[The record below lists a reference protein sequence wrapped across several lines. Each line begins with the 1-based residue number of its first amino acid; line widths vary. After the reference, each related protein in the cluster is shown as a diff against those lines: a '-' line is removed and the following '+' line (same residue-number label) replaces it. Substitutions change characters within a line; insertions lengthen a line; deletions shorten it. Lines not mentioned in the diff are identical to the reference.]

1 MEEKRE
7 NTYILEPYFKAF
19 EESIGC
25 RVTLHDYVN
34 FLFSEGRPLFDSFL
48 RCSHRRTFPEQCGK
62 EFRPYCIRHCMDEF
76 NKRLEKKPCDC
87 CFKHCRKHYWEVAV
101 PVYRNGSCILVFFAG
116 LFDPRTEREKM
127 RRARLLLSFFVSGV
141 CGIAE
146 NIREKEF
153 FGNSL
158 EKKIVSFVKEN
169 FNRPVSTR
177 DLADHLSLSVTRVC
191 HLVRVHCGKTFFE
204 LMTEERL
211 RHAGLFLK
219 QSDFRIKEIS
229 ALCGFQN
236 PEHFNRVFRSAT
248 GMTPGQF
255 RQSEETDGR

>member
-7 NTYILEPYFKAF
+7 NTHILEPYFRAF

-62 EFRPYCIRHCMDEF
+62 EFRPYCIRHCMDEL
-76 NKRLEKKPCDC
+76 NARLEKKPCGC
-87 CFKHCRKHYWEVAV
+87 CFKHCRKNYWEVAV

-116 LFDPRTEREKM
+116 LFNPHTEREEM
-127 RRARLLLSFFVSGV
+127 RRVSLLLPFFVSGV

-158 EKKIVSFVKEN
+158 KKKIVSFVKEN
-169 FNRPVSTR
+169 FNHPVSTR

-191 HLVRVHCGKTFFE
+191 HLVKVHCGKTFFE
-204 LMTEERL
+204 LLTEERL

-229 ALCGFQN
+229 ELCGFQN

-248 GMTPGQF
+248 GMTPGKF
-255 RQSEETDGR
+255 RQSMEPDGR